1 MAVIASLNVLLKASA
16 DNFQAGMKKAGSVVG
31 DFKSKVTSLT
41 PILSGLQKS
50 LAGLAA
56 GVTVN
61 ALKNMTVATL
71 DAVAAN
77 SNFANR
83 IGATYNGLQ
92 ALQLAAAK
100 NGSSAETMND
110 ALQRMTVLLGE
121 AAGGSES
128 AAASLN
134 KINLSAGILNG
145 LAPDRQFALITS
157 NINQLATASERA
169 AAIQGIF
176 GKGAADLGNLLN
188 LTADDFARYASEVN
202 NSAAS
207 LSEFQVAEMKRA
219 QDSVEALSRSWES
232 LKTTVVA
239 AAAPTLARELGSFAA
254 DLQILT
260 QSVDPTNSTG
270 IGVAYNLA
278 TGKKGMLAP
287 DQNPATLEDIFTAN
301 GSAGWM
307 NNRTGAMIS
316 DTEYAAFVDAR
327 NAKYASTVNNQRQG
341 GGLAGFSNP
350 LGFQL
355 FEDVT
360 KAMGA
365 AVVAGAKEG
374 EAAIT
379 NGAISATVQNSLRAG
394 GVAFRSIRDSLAD
407 AANKELESRP
417 AATAAGIVGA
427 GSQADRLFSFNRE
440 ARTQSTNPIKNLE
453 KIGETTNDLLA
464 DLVRAVSGRVPE
476 FDL

>member
-16 DNFQAGMKKAGSVVG
+16 DQFQAGMKKAGSLVG
-31 DFKSKVTSLT
+31 DFKSKVNSLT
-41 PILSGLQKS
+41 PTLSGLQKG

-110 ALQRMTVLLGE
+110 ALQRMTVLLGD

-145 LAPDRQFALITS
+145 LSPDRQFALITS

-169 AAIQGIF
+169 AAIQDIF

-188 LTADDFARYASEVN
+188 LTADDFAKYASEVN

-239 AAAPTLARELGSFAA
+239 SAAPVIAREVGSLAASIETLKGAAPT
-254 DLQILT
+254 
-260 QSVDPTNSTG
+260 N
-270 IGVAYNLA
+270 NLDD
-278 TGKKGMLAP
+278 T
-287 DQNPATLEDIFTAN
+287 FTAN

-327 NAKYASTVNNQRQG
+327 NAKYASTANNQRQG
-341 GGLAGFSNP
+341 TGLAGFSNP
-350 LGFQL
+350 LGFKL

-374 EAAIT
+374 EAAIVG
-379 NGAISATVQNSLRAG
+379 GAITASVQNSLRAG

-417 AATAAGIVGA
+417 VATAAGIVGA

-440 ARTQSTNPIKNLE
+440 ARTQSTNPVKNLE
-453 KIGETTNDLLA
+453 RLGETTNDLLA